1 MMRCHKV
8 DYEIIGTDM
17 QALEVELD
25 PGETVV
31 AEAGAMA
38 WMDDSIDFQA
48 KLGDGSDTNSGFVGK
63 LFGAGK
69 RMMSG
74 ESLFMTHF
82 TNEGGTKKR
91 ITFAAPYPGHI
102 IPVDMSAV
110 SGLKCQKDAF
120 LCAAY
125 GTKLDLAF
133 HKKLGAGFFGGE
145 GFVLQEII
153 GDGMAFLH
161 AGGTI
166 VKKELQNERLLV
178 DTGSLVA
185 FTDGI
190 NYSIDKS
197 GNMKS
202 MLFGGEG
209 LFLVTLQGT
218 GTVYLQT
225 LPFPN
230 LVDRIAE
237 SLPSDK

>member
-1 MMRCHKV
+1 M
-8 DYEIIGTDM
+8 
-17 QALEVELD
+17 
-25 PGETVV
+25 V

-38 WMDDSIDFQA
+38 WMDDGIYFQA
-48 KLGDGSDTNSGFVGK
+48 KLGDGSDANSGFIGK

-69 RMMSG
+69 RMVTG

-82 TNEGGTKKR
+82 TNEGGVKKR

-102 IPVDMSAV
+102 LPVDMSSV
-110 SGLKCQKDAF
+110 SGIKCQKDAF

-125 GTKLDLAF
+125 ETKLDLAF
-133 HKKLGAGFFGGE
+133 NKKLGAGFLGGE
-145 GFVLQEII
+145 GFILQEII

-166 VKKELQNERLLV
+166 VKKELQDERILV

-185 FTDGI
+185 FTNGI
-190 NYSIDKS
+190 NYSIDKA

-209 LFLVTLQGT
+209 LFLATLQGT

-230 LVDRIAE
+230 LVDRISE
-237 SLPSDK
+237 SLPNSK